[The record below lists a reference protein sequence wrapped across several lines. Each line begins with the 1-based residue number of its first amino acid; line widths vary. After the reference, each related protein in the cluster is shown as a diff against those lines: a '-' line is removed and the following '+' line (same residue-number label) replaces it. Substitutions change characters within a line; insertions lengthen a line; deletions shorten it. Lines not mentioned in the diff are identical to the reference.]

1 LKLQNKRIR
10 TIILKGA
17 GMALNRHLKMG
28 MVGGGPGAFIG
39 DVHRKASRLDGGI
52 DLVAGAFDINP
63 RKSKQMGRELL
74 LDSKRVYGTY
84 EQMIERELKLP
95 EGERIDFVAITTPNN
110 WHFPIARDFL
120 NAGFHV
126 MCEKPMTIS
135 SKEAKELVK
144 LVKANRRVFG
154 LMHNYTGYPMVK
166 LARDM
171 VRQGDLGKIRKIV
184 VQYPQGWLATALEKT
199 GQMQAAWRTDPKQSG
214 GAGSMGDIGT
224 HAENLSEYITGL
236 KIKEVC
242 ADLTIFVKGRRLD
255 DDGNILLRFN
265 NGARG
270 VLHASQVSI
279 GEENNLAIWIYGE
292 DKGLEWHQEHPNY
305 LYVKTPDGPVQV
317 WRRGNEYVGAKSPAA
332 GRATRLPS
340 GHPEAFFEAFAN
352 NYRNFAD
359 TIRAKLT
366 RTKPDPLAKDFPD
379 VKDGLRGM
387 LFIETVLASAKS
399 KQKWVAFKK

>member
-1 LKLQNKRIR
+1 
-10 TIILKGA
+10 
-17 GMALNRHLKMG
+17 MALNRKLKMG
-28 MVGGGPGAFIG
+28 MIGGGPGAFIG

-63 RKSKQMGRELL
+63 RKSKEQGRELL
-74 LDSKRVYGTY
+74 LDPKRVYGTY
-84 EQMIERELKLP
+84 QQMIEKELKLP
-95 EGERIDFVAITTPNN
+95 EGERIDFVTITTPNN
-110 WHFPIARDFL
+110 WHFPIAKDFL

-144 LVKANRRVFG
+144 LVKEKRLVFG

-171 VRQGDLGKIRKIV
+171 VKAGDLGKIRKIV

-242 ADLTIFVKGRRLD
+242 ADLSIFVKGRRLD
-255 DDGNILLRFN
+255 DDGNVLLRFN

-305 LYVKTPDGPVQV
+305 LYVRTADGPVQK
-317 WRRGNEYVGAKSPAA
+317 WCRGNGYVADKSPAA
-332 GRATRLPS
+332 ARATRLPA

-352 NYRNFAD
+352 NYLNFAE

-366 RTKPDPLAKDFPD
+366 KTKVDPLAKDFPD

-387 LFIETVLASAKS
+387 LFIETVLASTKS
-399 KQKWVAFKK
+399 KQKWTAFKK